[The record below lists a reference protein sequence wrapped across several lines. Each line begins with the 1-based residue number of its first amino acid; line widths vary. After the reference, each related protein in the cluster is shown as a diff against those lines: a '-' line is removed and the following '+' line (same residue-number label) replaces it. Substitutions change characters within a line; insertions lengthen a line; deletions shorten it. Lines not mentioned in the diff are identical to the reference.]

1 MSRLD
6 RVSKSRVPPAQRKPD
21 RHGPWYFSGALL
33 PYPNLPEAL
42 GAAARESPHSGL
54 TILDR
59 RGRVVGRRTY
69 VEVLEAARRAAAR
82 LATQGVRPGD
92 RVVIA
97 LPSSFDWFD
106 TWLGTIHLGALPV
119 ATAPGAAVGASKVQL
134 AKLIGVVGRLDAKLI
149 VSTASLVKK
158 LADEP
163 PGEIPLPPCL
173 TPQDIAGLAPTSG
186 FSVARATPENTA
198 FLQLTSGSTGFPR
211 AVQVTHGGA
220 IHNALALDA
229 GVAAPQRQ
237 DSRGFIDH
245 WASWVPLYHDMGL
258 ISNLT
263 LMLKGVDLH
272 LMPSEAFLGRPRLWL
287 EILASGA
294 RTVATAPNFGY
305 QLCVDRIKDADLEGL
320 DLSSWQVAFS
330 AAEMIRPETVS
341 AFLEK
346 FGRCGFKPQNYR
358 PGYGLAEATLVV
370 AIDDSGGVPR
380 TLPVPQGGGGGFGL
394 SEVYCVGGPVLD
406 TRIQITA
413 PDGSALAEGQVGEV
427 WSKGPGTFT
436 GYYNDPEATAET
448 LVDGWLRTGDL
459 GFLDSGELYLTGRLK
474 DLLIIRGENLMPH
487 ELEWL
492 AESVSGGGGLERAAA
507 FSVSHGGEGETVVL
521 IVEIS
526 EKEPAKIEALARDL
540 RVEVGHEFGLTLADV
555 VLVKRGQLPK
565 TTSGKVQRGA
575 IRERYLAGGFQRL
588 V

>member
-1 MSRLD
+1 MI
-6 RVSKSRVPPAQRKPD
+6 P
-21 RHGPWYFSGALL
+21 F
-33 PYPNLPEAL
+33 PNLPEAV
-42 GAAARESPHSGL
+42 AAAAHQSPQSGL

-59 RGRVVGRRTY
+59 RGRTVGRRTY
-69 VEVLEAARRAAAR
+69 TEVLDSAKQTAAR
-82 LATQGVRPGD
+82 LADSGVRPGD
-92 RVVIA
+92 RIVVA
-97 LPSSFDWFD
+97 LPSSFDWFEV
-106 TWLGTIHLGALPV
+106 WLGAIHLGALPV
-119 ATAPGAAVGASKVQL
+119 AIAPGAAVGASQVQL
-134 AKLIGVVGRLDAKLI
+134 AKLVGVVGRLDARLV
-149 VSTASLVKK
+149 VSTGSLAKK
-158 LADEP
+158 LAELP
-163 PGEIPLPPCL
+163 PSDNPLPECVTPDEL
-173 TPQDIAGLAPTSG
+173 AALRPTGGFEIAHAGPQD
-186 FSVARATPENTA
+186 TA

-229 GVAAPQRQ
+229 GVAGPHRD

-287 EILASGA
+287 ERLASGGRA
-294 RTVATAPNFGY
+294 VATAPNFGY

-330 AAEMIRPETVS
+330 AAEMIRPETVG

-346 FGRCGFKPQNYR
+346 FSRCGFKPENYR

-370 AIDDSGGVPR
+370 AIDDTGGAPR
-380 TLPVPQGGGGGFGL
+380 TLPIPTGASESGFGL
-394 SEVYCVGGPVLD
+394 SEVYCVGAPVLD
-406 TRIQITA
+406 TRVRIVS
-413 PDGSALAEGQVGEV
+413 PDGSDLPEGEVGEV

-436 GYYNDPEATAET
+436 GYFNDPEATADN

-459 GFLDSGELYLTGRLK
+459 GFLSSGELYLTGRLK

-507 FSVSHGGEGETVVL
+507 FSVSRGGEGEQIILVVE
-521 IVEIS
+521 VS
-526 EKEPAKIEALARDL
+526 EKDSEKLETLARDL
-540 RVEVGHEFGLTLADV
+540 RVEVGHEFGLTLADL

-565 TTSGKVQRGA
+565 TTSGKVQRSA
-575 IRERYLAGGFQRL
+575 IRNRYLDGALQRL
-588 V
+588 S

>member
-1 MSRLD
+1 MATVD
-6 RVSKSRVPPAQRKPD
+6 R
-21 RHGPWYFSGALL
+21 GTFSTALI

-42 GAAARESPHSGL
+42 GAAASQSPTSGL

-59 RGRVVGRRTY
+59 RGRAAGRRTY
-69 VEVLEAARRAAAR
+69 LEVLAAAAQTAAR
-82 LATQGVRPGD
+82 LATLGIRPGD
-92 RVVIA
+92 RVVVA

-106 TWLGTIHLGALPV
+106 VWLGAIHLGALPV
-119 ATAPGAAVGASKVQL
+119 ATAPGAAVGASQVQL
-134 AKLIGVVGRLDAKLI
+134 AKLTGVVGKLDAKLI
-149 VSTASLVKK
+149 VSTAGLAEK
-158 LADEP
+158 LSEAAPSE
-163 PGEIPLPPCL
+163 EPLPPCL
-173 TPQDIAGLAPTSG
+173 TPDELAAASSASTLD
-186 FSVARATPENTA
+186 VARASPDDTA

-229 GVAAPQRQ
+229 GVAAPHRS

-287 EILASGA
+287 ENLASGG

-305 QLCVDRIKDADLEGL
+305 QLCVDRLGDGDLEGL
-320 DLSSWQVAFS
+320 DLSNWQVAFS
-330 AAEMIRPETVS
+330 AAEMIRPETVT
-341 AFLEK
+341 AFLDK
-346 FGRCGFKPQNYR
+346 FARCGFKSENYR

-370 AIDDSGGVPR
+370 AIDDTGGAPR
-380 TLPVPQGGGGGFGL
+380 TLPVPKGSNGGGFGL
-394 SEVYCVGGPVLD
+394 SEVFCVGGPVLD
-406 TRIQITA
+406 TRIRIAA
-413 PDGSALAEGQVGEV
+413 PDGSASPDGRIGEV
-427 WSKGPGTFT
+427 WAKGPGVFK
-436 GYYNDPEATAET
+436 GYYNEPDATAEA

-459 GFLDSGELYLTGRLK
+459 GFLDRGELYLTGRLK
-474 DLLIIRGENLMPH
+474 DLLIVRGENLMPH

-507 FSVSHGGEGETVVL
+507 FSVSRGGEGEQVILVVEVNVKDSTQL
-521 IVEIS
+521 QN
-526 EKEPAKIEALARDL
+526 LARDL
-540 RVEVGHEFGLTLADV
+540 RIEIGHEFGVTLADV

-565 TTSGKVQRGA
+565 TTSGKVQRGL
-575 IRERYLAGGFQRL
+575 IRERYLNEELPRL
-588 V
+588 G